1 MDPVLKCWVGPMV
14 LTWSALVQCL
24 TSVKAETYIYIVV
37 VALFFMF
44 MMYSYFAII
53 SKLNMTK
60 FYMQEWVG
68 FPHWNECMQLDG
80 KGLTQLI
87 KMVDAFP
94 AQTRRQHLFG
104 VLHPWVYFLHGGDGT
119 PYYSCSPCYIWLPP
133 AWMKTITKKHRIQV
147 HCKPNASVPRVSS
160 AIHFGHSG
168 AHSTDLYRI
177 SCRPEWKY
185 FSYLVSSR
193 VLEMLWEPRIATK
206 NTLLDN
212 AKK

>member
-1 MDPVLKCWVGPMV
+1 MDPVLKCWVGPIV
-14 LTWSALVQCL
+14 LTLSALVQWL

-68 FPHWNECMQLDG
+68 FPRWNECMQLDG

-133 AWMKTITKKHRIQV
+133 AWMKTITKSIESKFTANQMHQCQGYHQQFILVILV
-147 HCKPNASVPRVSS
+147 HTQLICTESVVGLSENTS
-160 AIHFGHSG
+160 A
-168 AHSTDLYRI
+168 T
-177 SCRPEWKY
+177 
-185 FSYLVSSR
+185 
-193 VLEMLWEPRIATK
+193 
-206 NTLLDN
+206 
-212 AKK
+212 